1 MNEDFRYM
9 NFIYLNIYLKTNLLF
24 VVNKPL
30 TEMQRPR
37 IYEKSME
44 MERVTLILTSMFM
57 AIKFITKDSK
67 VCAS

>member
-67 VCAS
+67 LCAS

>member
-30 TEMQRPR
+30 TEM
-37 IYEKSME
+37 
-44 MERVTLILTSMFM
+44 
-57 AIKFITKDSK
+57 
-67 VCAS
+67 